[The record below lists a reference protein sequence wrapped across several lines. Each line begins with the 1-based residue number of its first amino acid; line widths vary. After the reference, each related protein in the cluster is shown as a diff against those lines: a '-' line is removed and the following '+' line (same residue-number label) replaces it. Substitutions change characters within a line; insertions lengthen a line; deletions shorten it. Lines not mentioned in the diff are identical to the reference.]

1 MFRKQDVVLLIGLVC
16 FCFVTFVV
24 YVLNNVNILGMMY
37 KQETFFEMFLVLYLY
52 ICLYLFV
59 LVVFFFHF
67 DDNQNV
73 LKSLASVYRY
83 VTI

>member
-1 MFRKQDVVLLIGLVC
+1 VFRKQDVVLLIGLVC

-59 LVVFFFHF
+59 LVVFFFI
-67 DDNQNV
+67 
-73 LKSLASVYRY
+73 LM
-83 VTI
+83 TIKMFSNHWLLFTDM